1 MPTIEQ
7 QHTIISTLLGEF
19 KELKVIHGLNHVDT
33 VAKNEELEAQ
43 FLVLEG
49 LEEDVVGARSSGFTT
64 VTTGGTNGFA

>member
-33 VAKNEELEAQ
+33 VAKKEEIEAQ
-43 FLVLEG
+43 ALVLEG
-49 LEEDVVGARSSGFTT
+49 LEEDVVVARNIAAGVIT
-64 VTTGGTNGFA
+64 

>member
-43 FLVLEG
+43 VLVLEG
-49 LEEDVVGARSSGFTT
+49 LEEDVLQKRQEASDLITDE
-64 VTTGGTNGFA
+64 